1 MLEKIREASKGWF
14 AGILII
20 ALVGSVGLW
29 GVSDMLNLT
38 EQPKIASV
46 GDQDVTP
53 DAFQREFQRFM
64 AQMARATGSEMTT
77 AQAKAEGLDRV
88 ALDRFINRLAI
99 LKIAADMKMTV
110 SPGQIV
116 EALKPVR
123 GIVDSQ
129 GKLVPG
135 AIQQLAQANNM
146 SQSDFLA
153 LISSDLIRDQ
163 LLRSVAGGVGMPT
176 GLQRA
181 LDLYRLERRVAEYL
195 IIDPSRAGTIGAPD
209 EKALRKFFDEN
220 ALVRYAVPENRTL
233 VYVAVRPDEL
243 EKTITVPDSEVSRLY
258 EANRSRYEVPEKR
271 VFDQIRFKSEADA
284 IAAKARLD
292 GGEAF
297 EAVAKAQGFTADD
310 IAIGEVTKGDK
321 SVPNAAFEVAAGQV
335 TAPLKNSFGAWVIL
349 RATSVTPGSMKTLA
363 EAAEEIR
370 KAVVDSKV
378 KEEIFELGNQLED
391 TIGEGATLEEAATRL
406 KLKLATAT
414 ITRDGKELSGDAV
427 PGLPAGDFLK
437 QVFDAEQGADPELQ
451 QTPDGVYYMF
461 RVDAI
466 TPVTKKD
473 FDAVKADVLRDWT
486 DAEVGKRLDAIA
498 AEILKRARAGEA
510 MSKIAA
516 GQGMSVI
523 TSDPIPRFGTTA
535 TFGEATV
542 IAASNTK
549 KGEFFSG
556 PVAMGKGIIVGRVI
570 DVQFQDEPEDSPLRS
585 AYGQRLVQIFV
596 SDFVD
601 QFEAG
606 ARAQVGAKIDEKQFQ
621 ATRGIE

>member
-14 AGILII
+14 AGILIL

-38 EQPKIASV
+38 EQPKIARV

-53 DAFQREFQRFM
+53 DAFQREFQRFLS
-64 AQMARATGSEMTT
+64 QVARATGSEMTT

-88 ALDRFINRLAI
+88 ALDRHINRLAV
-99 LKIAADMKMTV
+99 LKIASDMKLTV
-110 SPGQIV
+110 SPPQIV

-129 GKLVPG
+129 GKLIPG
-135 AIQQLAQANNM
+135 AIAQLAQANNM
-146 SQSDFLA
+146 SETEFVA
-153 LISSDLIRDQ
+153 VITSDLIRDQ

-195 IIDPSRAGTIGAPD
+195 ILDPSRAGTVAAPD
-209 EKALRKFFDEN
+209 DKTLRKFFDEN
-220 ALVRYAVPENRTL
+220 ALARYAIPENRTIVFL
-233 VYVAVRPDEL
+233 AVRPDDVA
-243 EKTITVPDSEVSRLY
+243 KTITVPDTEIARLY
-258 EANRSRYEVPEKR
+258 EANRKRYEVPEKR

-284 IAAKARLD
+284 AAAKARLE
-292 GGEAF
+292 GGESF

-310 IAIGEVTKGDK
+310 IAIGEISKGDK
-321 SVPNAAFEVAAGQV
+321 SVPDAAFEVAEGQV
-335 TAPLKNSFGAWVIL
+335 TAPLKNNFGVWVVL
-349 RATSVTPGSMKTLA
+349 RATSVTPGSTKSLA
-363 EAAEEIR
+363 EATDEIR

-406 KLKLATAT
+406 KLKLETVT
-414 ITRDGKELSGDAV
+414 ITREGQDLSGNPAQ
-427 PGLPAGDFLK
+427 GLPAGDFLK
-437 QVFDAEQGADPELQ
+437 QAFDSEQGADPELQ
-451 QTPDGVYYMF
+451 QTPEGVYYMF
-461 RVDAI
+461 RVDRI
-466 TPVTKKD
+466 TPVTKKN
-473 FDAVKADVLRDWT
+473 FEAVKADVLRDWT
-486 DAEVGKRLDAIA
+486 DAEVSKRLDALA
-498 AEILKRARAGEA
+498 DGLLKRARAGETIE
-510 MSKIAA
+510 KIAA
-516 GQGMSVI
+516 SQGLSVI
-523 TSDPIPRFGTTA
+523 TSEPIPRFGNTA

-542 IAASNTK
+542 TAASNAK
-549 KGEFFSG
+549 KGEVFSG
-556 PVAMGKGIIVGRVI
+556 PVAAGKGIVVGRVTDI
-570 DVQFQDEPEDSPLRS
+570 QFQDEPADSPLRS

-606 ARAQVGAKIDEKQFQ
+606 ARAQVGAEIDEKQFQ
-621 ATRGIE
+621 ATRGTE

>member
-1 MLEKIREASKGWF
+1 
-14 AGILII
+14 
-20 ALVGSVGLW
+20 
-29 GVSDMLNLT
+29 
-38 EQPKIASV
+38 
-46 GDQDVTP
+46 
-53 DAFQREFQRFM
+53 
-64 AQMARATGSEMTT
+64 
-77 AQAKAEGLDRV
+77 
-88 ALDRFINRLAI
+88 
-99 LKIAADMKMTV
+99 
-110 SPGQIV
+110 
-116 EALKPVR
+116 VR
-123 GIVDSQ
+123 GVVDSE

-135 AIQQLAQANNM
+135 AMQQLAQANNM
-146 SQSDFLA
+146 SQSDFVAQL
-153 LISSDLIRDQ
+153 SSDLIRDQ

-195 IIDPSRAGTIGAPD
+195 IIDPSRAGPIGAPD
-209 EKALRKFFDEN
+209 EKVLRKFFDEN
-220 ALVRYAVPENRTL
+220 ALVRYAVPEHRTL
-233 VYVAVRPDEL
+233 VYVAVRPEEL
-243 EKTITVPDSEVSRLY
+243 AATITVPDSEISRLY

-284 IAAKARLD
+284 IAAKAKLD

-297 EAVAKAQGFTADD
+297 EVVAKAQGVTADD

-321 SVPNAAFEVAAGQV
+321 SVPSAAFEIAEGQA
-335 TAPLKNSFGAWVIL
+335 TAPLKNSCGAWVIL
-349 RATSVTPGSMKTLA
+349 RATSVTPGSTKTLA
-363 EAAEEIR
+363 DAAEEIR
-370 KAVVDSKV
+370 KAVVDTKV

-414 ITRDGKELSGDAV
+414 ITRDGKELSGNVV

-461 RVDAI
+461 RVDDI
-466 TPVTKKD
+466 KPVTKKP
-473 FDAVKADVLRDWT
+473 FEAVKADVLRDWT

-498 AEILKRARAGEA
+498 AELLKRARAGEA

-516 GQGMSVI
+516 AQGMSVI

-556 PVAMGKGIIVGRVI
+556 PVAMGKGIIVGRVTE
-570 DVQFQDEPEDSPLRS
+570 VQFQDEPEDSPLRS